1 MRFKG
6 QVVCIT
12 GASSGIGWA
21 LAIEFARQ
29 GALVGVMARREERLQ
44 QLCAEIRATGGKVEY
59 AVADASD
66 RQATHDALR
75 ALADRL
81 GPCDIAIANAGVGV
95 SNTATDLNV
104 PGAETVI
111 RTNLL
116 GPMYVFETVLPQM
129 LARESGH
136 LVGISS
142 IAAFKGLPTAAAYC
156 ASKSGLNAYLESLR
170 ISLRSQRI
178 AVTAICPGFVRTEM
192 TAKNPKMLWVL
203 EPDVAARKIV
213 NAIARRKKVY
223 AFPRRMQALIGLTRW
238 MPDWAMARAFGDEIP
253 THSVPSAESKE

>member
-21 LAIEFARQ
+21 LAVEFARQ
-29 GALVGVMARREERLQ
+29 GALVGVTARREERLQ
-44 QLCAEIRATGGKVEY
+44 QLCEEIRASCGRAEY

-66 RQATHDALR
+66 RKATHDAIRSLT
-75 ALADRL
+75 DRL
-81 GPCDIAIANAGVGV
+81 GPCDIAIANAGIGA

-104 PGAETVI
+104 VGAESVI

-116 GPMYVFETVLPQM
+116 GPMYAFEAVLPQM
-129 LARESGH
+129 IARGSGH

-142 IAAFKGLPTAAAYC
+142 VAAFKGLPTAAAYC

-170 ISLRSQRI
+170 ISLRSRRI

-192 TAKNPKMLWVL
+192 TAKTPKMWWVL
-203 EPDVAARKIV
+203 EADIAARKIV
-213 NAIARRKKVY
+213 KAIARRKKVY
-223 AFPRRMQALIGLTRW
+223 AFPRRMRALMALMKW
-238 MPDWAMARAFGDEIP
+238 MPDWLVARALREDLEGRP
-253 THSVPSAESKE
+253 VGSPR